1 MISSFDSFAALLD
14 KNAKEEGNQRV
25 IAKIRIDKAWRREF
39 CMHVSTI
46 IKSFV
51 DGAIDSQPLS
61 ENGFKLPTKLDLVS
75 NWVAFMLN
83 REFEK
88 EPVISI
94 SVSNAVSLVRQWS
107 SDHPDFLKWTLDKEA
122 LFANMA
128 MRLMSDA
135 LTLENEKLQ
144 CRQKE
149 SQRDQAKV

>member
-14 KNAKEEGNQRV
+14 KNVKEEGNQR
-25 IAKIRIDKAWRREF
+25 IISKIRTDKAWRREF
-39 CMHVSTI
+39 CIHVSTI
-46 IKSFV
+46 VKSFV

-61 ENGFKLPTKLDLVS
+61 ENGFKLPSKLDLVS

-88 EPVISI
+88 QPVISI
-94 SVSNAVSLVRQWS
+94 SVANAVSLVRQWS
-107 SDHPDFLKWTLDKEA
+107 SDHPEFQKWALDKDA
-122 LFANMA
+122 LFTNMA
-128 MRLMSDA
+128 MRLMGDA